1 MFFQIWKARSLFF
14 EFISLYLL
22 VVLSQNSTSGEDV
35 HIWIHKCT
43 LNVNWTAENDVNG
56 CEFETYHLK
65 LFQNDTERRTF
76 DTTSLMYTNDGISSN
91 SVYRVEITTVM
102 TCNGNQ
108 SDQRIRNKSI
118 STFPEIQTKN
128 ITKRVSENTVLEC
141 PLTGAY
147 QPLRF
152 EWQHRIG
159 TDETIVRNF
168 TTSQVSLRN
177 VSYRDMGLY
186 DCTVHYTLCGKS
198 NDLMTSRSL
207 MSSIVFHV
215 RGPPFID
222 TSTETLSI
230 LPGENITVP
239 LQIISF
245 PAPYEQ
251 VTVKSQGNN
260 YVNHTVYFENTVV
273 PLKAYGKTIDV
284 EGYVTSLTMLNVS
297 EMSFGTNTITVS
309 NSLGHHSIS
318 FKIQR
323 PDAENHIY
331 NFIVRVL
338 KENMYLLAGIGG
350 GILVLF
356 IIVIVL
362 VVTCK
367 KKRGKK
373 LSLNDN
379 TGDNKQSEVSKS
391 ERLYSRPFSFTSKK
405 KDQDVQKLTEEN
417 IEMEQKRSQSMFSC
431 DGFAADE
438 FQTDKILYDN
448 EFAPGFK

>member
-1 MFFQIWKARSLFF
+1 M
-14 EFISLYLL
+14 
-22 VVLSQNSTSGEDV
+22 
-35 HIWIHKCT
+35 WIQTCT
-43 LNVNWTAENDVNG
+43 LYVNWTAENEVSG
-56 CEFETYHLK
+56 CALDTYHLK
-65 LFQNDTERRTF
+65 LFQNDTERRAV
-76 DTTSLMYTNDGISSN
+76 DTTSLMYSNDAIFSN
-91 SVYRVEITTVM
+91 FVYRVEVTTEM

-108 SDQRIRNKSI
+108 SDQGTRIKSI

-141 PLTGAY
+141 PFTGAY

-159 TDETIVRNF
+159 TDETLVRNV

-177 VSYRDMGLY
+177 VSYRDMGMY
-186 DCTVHYTLCGKS
+186 DCTVHYKLCGKS
-198 NDLMTSRSL
+198 NESMTSQSS

-215 RGPPFID
+215 KGPPFID
-222 TSTETLSI
+222 TSIKNLSI
-230 LPGENITVP
+230 KPGENITVP
-239 LQIISF
+239 LQILSF

-251 VTVKSQGNN
+251 VTIKSQDNN
-260 YVNHTVYFENTVV
+260 YVNHTVNFTNTVV

-297 EMSFGTNTITVS
+297 EMWFGTNTITVS

-367 KKRGKK
+367 KKKGKN

-379 TGDNKQSEVSKS
+379 TYENKQSEISKGG
-391 ERLYSRPFSFTSKK
+391 ERLYSRPFSLFSKK
-405 KDQDVQKLTEEN
+405 KDQ
-417 IEMEQKRSQSMFSC
+417 
-431 DGFAADE
+431 
-438 FQTDKILYDN
+438 
-448 EFAPGFK
+448 